1 MHKHAISS
9 IHEKNRVIQN
19 IIDVMIRRDHFLV
32 LGHQSPDEDCV
43 ASMVA
48 FALLLSKLNKDVR
61 LCTTKDLNNH
71 FQYLINICRY
81 NSINVDQNCETIG
94 GPLDTLVICD
104 TPKRSMIEAGSDVN
118 LLLYSPEILK
128 IEIDHHI
135 GGDSEYIGDSGYCL
149 VTEASSS
156 SELIGHL
163 AFKMNSRKEL
173 LKQYQI
179 QNLFTR
185 NVVLSILTGIIGDS
199 QMGQFLK
206 SGREK
211 RYYRIFSNIFNKLL
225 VQETVNEKNFSN
237 MNEIFK
243 ELKNN
248 SSKEQEC
255 FNYLV
260 KKKRFT
266 PSIGYVVLSVD
277 DMSFL
282 RHLCDN
288 EMIVSVSRAVAN
300 ALADESKRFSLIVY
314 PDDPQVSDLIQFRM
328 RRSHSYSEFDLRRV
342 LELFSIENG
351 GGHEG
356 AIGFRIPK
364 KEVEDL
370 EGFVTVLLNGIE
382 TAVREKIHRS
392 K

>member
-1 MHKHAISS
+1 
-9 IHEKNRVIQN
+9 
-19 IIDVMIRRDHFLV
+19 
-32 LGHQSPDEDCV
+32 
-43 ASMVA
+43 
-48 FALLLSKLNKDVR
+48 
-61 LCTTKDLNNH
+61 
-71 FQYLINICRY
+71 
-81 NSINVDQNCETIG
+81 
-94 GPLDTLVICD
+94 
-104 TPKRSMIEAGSDVN
+104 
-118 LLLYSPEILK
+118 
-128 IEIDHHI
+128 
-135 GGDSEYIGDSGYCL
+135 
-149 VTEASSS
+149 
-156 SELIGHL
+156 
-163 AFKMNSRKEL
+163 
-173 LKQYQI
+173 
-179 QNLFTR
+179 
-185 NVVLSILTGIIGDS
+185 
-199 QMGQFLK
+199 
-206 SGREK
+206 
-211 RYYRIFSNIFNKLL
+211 
-225 VQETVNEKNFSN
+225 

-288 EMIVSVSRAVAN
+288 EMIVSASRAVAN